1 MFETTWS
8 NNLQR
13 FILKLM
19 GIVVVLPGWYRYSR
33 GGDCHRLRY
42 LIFPVWEKNTL
53 SVNFVVMYR
62 KTPKYNE
69 FVECIERKKQ
79 IRRILLKG
87 IHCIFVVSQSV
98 RPQQKLVIS
107 FVAAMT

>member
-33 GGDCHRLRY
+33 GGGTKCHRLRY

-62 KTPKYNE
+62 KTPRYNE
-69 FVECIERKKQ
+69 FVECIERKNRFGEFCWKAY
-79 IRRILLKG
+79 IVYL
-87 IHCIFVVSQSV
+87 
-98 RPQQKLVIS
+98 
-107 FVAAMT
+107 